1 MEAASKHL
9 TPATLELGGKS
20 PAIVLEDAD
29 LEVTARRIVWGKLM
43 NSGQTCIAPDY
54 VFVPSKVKP
63 SLLNHMV
70 NEIKKFYGEKPLES
84 SDYGQIVSSNHFN
97 RLRSLIPSNL
107 LWR

>member
-54 VFVPSKVKP
+54 VFVPKKVK
-63 SLLNHMV
+63 STFLDNMV
-70 NEIKKFYGEKPLES
+70 IEIKKFYGDKPEDS
-84 SDYGQIVSSNHFN
+84 SDYGQIVNLH
-97 RLRSLIPSNL
+97 SL
-107 LWR
+107 